1 MTKLVHRTNIACPS
15 HEASTLASS
24 RHRDCRWVALR
35 SHARHRRLQ
44 PSPVHTLACA
54 HRTLQDPCARHG
66 SRTLSKAHSCS
77 STRLLTILRLR
88 SDEPN
93 YLTAHGTNV
102 PMWVARLGLRSQIS
116 GIIGESVRRTVN
128 AVRLP
133 PNRSR
138 PLALREEHK
147 QGKALGGDRHSP
159 SRPPPTQNAPT
170 HTLPIIRSGPTN
182 EEELPAPNPP
192 CGSSGAWQEVV
203 YADATCDVAK
213 SRSALT
219 NASWTC
225 RACGGRLFR
234 PNPQSER

>member
-1 MTKLVHRTNIACPS
+1 MAKLVHRANVACPS

-93 YLTAHGTNV
+93 YLTAHGTKV
-102 PMWVARLGLRSQIS
+102 PMWVVRLGLRSQS
-116 GIIGESVRRTVN
+116 SCGESVRRTVN
-128 AVRLP
+128 AVRSP
-133 PNRSR
+133 PNRACAAVAAS
-138 PLALREEHK
+138 
-147 QGKALGGDRHSP
+147 
-159 SRPPPTQNAPT
+159 T
-170 HTLPIIRSGPTN
+170 
-182 EEELPAPNPP
+182 PAPSLRGLLRHHEEGLQHFRLN
-192 CGSSGAWQEVV
+192 
-203 YADATCDVAK
+203 
-213 SRSALT
+213 L
-219 NASWTC
+219 
-225 RACGGRLFR
+225 RARAE
-234 PNPQSER
+234 Q